1 MFKYPPIYNFPPFFT
16 KQINDQTWNSQLEY
30 WTSLI
35 LDYCKFYRLWII
47 HSDDELFKNSSI
59 NRQLN
64 IQCVQLI
71 FDYMVKQGQAEYNQ
85 EENTTSTT
93 SGTSIVVYWKSVND
107 WISLFGDWL
116 DSTGQNGAVLTFYE
130 LSKGDLV
137 TNQEFYNIHPAILNK
152 VIDGLVSKNRV
163 VLMKD
168 GNKTVGIKVL

>member
-1 MFKYPPIYNFPPFFT
+1 
-16 KQINDQTWNSQLEY
+16 
-30 WTSLI
+30 
-35 LDYCKFYRLWII
+35 
-47 HSDDELFKNSSI
+47 
-59 NRQLN
+59 
-64 IQCVQLI
+64 
-71 FDYMVKQGQAEYNQ
+71 MVKQGQAEYNQ

-93 SGTSIVVYWKSVND
+93 TGTSIVVYWKSVND

-152 VIDGLVSKNRV
+152 VIDGLVSRNRV